1 MQMETLRYFIELA
14 QAGSFY
20 GAARNAFI
28 SQQGLNKAVTAL
40 EDELGVK
47 LVERGSRG
55 VRLTTGGDI
64 FLDYAR
70 RALADYASMLD
81 ELYAEN
87 RYVAPDA
94 PPLVFH
100 VTYYPAQI
108 SRPFIDGM
116 GVIESVRV
124 SEEGFRRIVESVASS
139 DGSELYLVD
148 VYAETADELERRTD
162 LLFEPM
168 LVSQFGVVC
177 QDGSPLSGHR
187 VVHREQLADVPLAVD
202 SHRNTMRLVEDIMQD
217 YPLNNIRI
225 GVSEPRMTL
234 EYAAKSKQV
243 ASMFDS
249 FGFELAQRSPS
260 IMTDGLNFT
269 PLSTPRSLRR
279 VGFLYARNARP
290 NVRARHAIERL
301 RRHLAEHYADYFARY
316 PLR

>member
-1 MQMETLRYFIELA
+1 MQVETLRYFIELA

-28 SQQGLNKAVTAL
+28 SQQGLNKAITAL

-70 RALADYASMLD
+70 RALVDYKSMLD

-87 RYVAPDA
+87 RFVVPDA

-108 SRPFIDGM
+108 SRPFIDDM
-116 GVIESVRV
+116 DVIESVRV
-124 SEEGFRRIVESVASS
+124 SEEGFRRIVESAAAS

-148 VYAETADELERRTD
+148 VYAETADELEQRSD

-177 QDGSPLSGHR
+177 QDGSPLSGQR

-202 SHRNTMRLVEDIMQD
+202 SHRETMRLVGNVMQD
-217 YPLNNIRI
+217 YPLNNIRF

-234 EYAAKSKQV
+234 EYASKSKQV

-249 FGFELAQRSPS
+249 FGFELAQRSSS

-269 PLSTPRSLRR
+269 PLSTPRSLCRI
-279 VGFLYARNARP
+279 GFLYARNARP
-290 NVRARHAIERL
+290 NVRARHAIDRL
-301 RRHLAEHYADYFARY
+301 KQHLAEHYADYFARY